1 LLLSQFDSA
10 CTPPSERQLG
20 LTVAAGGA
28 LLALALLLVSPP
40 LAAALELP
48 TASAQ
53 LGPSLARL
61 RGRTGVAEPPRGA
74 DAALDGFGAA
84 AAAAVAA
91 GMEGG
96 DDDVSH
102 LLHVAWLALP
112 LSLVAGVLSGAL
124 AAPGVRWARCFLGA
138 TQPPPFS
145 AALCGASPAG
155 ALAARVAFVLTAASA
170 AAVASAAARR
180 EARAPPAL
188 PALLLAAA
196 AAHAAAL
203 RPMAQ
208 AYLDSALVAWY
219 ELRHAAGVDAT
230 IALSVMNAKFEATS
244 RLLCKVALQL
254 AAPAALALAAA
265 AVLLAKREGAGA
277 GAADAVAAADAA
289 AALPASLWRA
299 AAAFLG
305 AWACA
310 SWALAAAAA
319 LAFFRTG
326 LAKP

>member
-1 LLLSQFDSA
+1 LLWAQGQAVRGLLLSQFDSA

-28 LLALALLLVSPP
+28 LLALALLLAPGVP
-40 LAAALELP
+40 LAASLELP
-48 TASAQ
+48 SAAAQ

-61 RGRTGVAEPPRGA
+61 RDRTGVSEPPRGA
-74 DAALDGFGAA
+74 PGGLDGWEAAGAA
-84 AAAAVAA
+84 DGA
-91 GMEGG
+91 GG
-96 DDDVSH
+96 DVTAP
-102 LLHVAWLALP
+102 LHVAWLALP
-112 LSLVAGVLSGAL
+112 LALLAGVLSGLL

-138 TQPPPFS
+138 TQPPAFS
-145 AALCGASPAG
+145 ASLCGASPRG
-155 ALAARVAFVLTAASA
+155 ALAARAAFLLSA
-170 AAVASAAARR
+170 ACACAVGAAAARR
-180 EARAPPAL
+180 DAHAPAAL
-188 PALLLAAA
+188 PPLLLAAA

-219 ELRHAAGVDAT
+219 ELRHAAGLDASL
-230 IALSVMNAKFEATS
+230 ALTVMHAKFEATS

-254 AAPAALALAAA
+254 AAPPALALSAA
-265 AVLLAKREGAGA
+265 AVLLAKREDGAE
-277 GAADAVAAADAA
+277 AADAV

-319 LAFFRTG
+319 LAFFRAG
-326 LAKP
+326 LAKA